1 MLPSFHK
8 LTELLVRLWPGQ
20 TFSRSTYVAQAIK
33 AFKVSRYQTGPSR
46 QTNSSDMADQTSPTF
61 ASGMADQ
68 TGPIG
73 PTNPSAMADQ
83 INQPDKPAWQQA
95 FQTRFSKAAQQW
107 WRCLAEHP
115 GLGNVIFDQP
125 GRSEIVDEC
134 LTMLHRLET
143 KKLVG
148 RNNRC
153 ILGARRIG
161 KTCLFK
167 SLVCLNS
174 VLSANTVSI
183 YVDHTVKNLS
193 SVIVDSLCA
202 RYELMDK
209 AVLLADKHFGPN
221 WTDSI
226 EKVLR
231 FLELTEK
238 RAFVVLDNIDS
249 LYAREAGSNNVLRQ
263 LVMLGENTR
272 YVLVYLVG
280 TSSKARVLVTARLA
294 GPERAKYPC
303 YTGVSLNN
311 TKYVFRVQRALQL
324 DRQGFQSLL
333 GQKAVACE
341 LSELSKL
348 YVGFGGQFGSDQMSS
363 KLQAVKKNSP
373 AWCCLSAFWHVL
385 VSTRPWLLTHFH
397 GDAFCVFGNDQLELD
412 LAHVVGFAAKAG
424 HQVDKSVLY
433 ELSDQ
438 GMLYFDDQRWSARL
452 SLVHACHIAAFEAV
466 DW

>member
-1 MLPSFHK
+1 
-8 LTELLVRLWPGQ
+8 
-20 TFSRSTYVAQAIK
+20 
-33 AFKVSRYQTGPSR
+33 
-46 QTNSSDMADQTSPTF
+46 MADQTDRTDQTRPTSPTRPTF

-83 INQPDKPAWQQA
+83 TNRPDQPAWQQA

-115 GLGNVIFDQP
+115 GLGNIIFDQP

-134 LTMLHRLET
+134 LAMLHRLDT
-143 KKLVG
+143 NRLVG

-153 ILGARRIG
+153 ILGARQIG

-167 SLVCLNS
+167 GLVCLNS
-174 VLSANTVSI
+174 ALSANTVSI

-249 LYAREAGSNNVLRQ
+249 LYSREAGSNNVLRQ

-348 YVGFGGQFGSDQMSS
+348 YVAFGGQFGSDQMSS
-363 KLQAVKKNSP
+363 KLQAVEKNSP

-385 VSTRPWLLTHFH
+385 VSTRPYLLTYFH
-397 GDAFCVFGNDQLELD
+397 GDAFCVFGHDELELD
-412 LAHVVGFAAKAG
+412 LADVVGFAAKAG